1 MDFESLKGYVS
12 QSSASMGLSP
22 IMLLLQ
28 GRKPMFDRLEAP
40 DQGWHVNE
48 GKVELT
54 FSPAKCGAE
63 THSPP
68 VGCSGNP
75 TD

>member
-1 MDFESLKGYVS
+1 
-12 QSSASMGLSP
+12 
-22 IMLLLQ
+22 MLLLH
-28 GRKPMFDRLEAP
+28 GRKPMFDRLEDP

-54 FSPAKCGAE
+54 FLLQNEGAE
-63 THSPP
+63 TYSLP
-68 VGCSGNP
+68 VGCSGKP